1 MMKSRLGRLIGDKR
15 WEKGQDY
22 LRRRGGRAVFLG
34 RFVGLLRALVP
45 GLAGMAGIPYGTF
58 LAYNLAGGVIWAT
71 GFVLLGF
78 AAGRSYRVVEKWAG
92 RASLLLV
99 IMVVVI
105 AGLVLLVRW
114 VAGHKE
120 DFRARWDRFLERPR
134 IARLRARRRRQIDW
148 LVARFDPS
156 ERFGLFVTAGLI
168 LIVLV
173 AWAFGSVMQDVVAH
187 DELALIDRPILAYI
201 VRHRVPGLTAAMK
214 VVTFFGG
221 NVFIIPG
228 TLVAAAGAFVFTRK
242 PRWPAFLTGTV
253 AGAFLLFNV
262 LKALVDRPRPTIGPV
277 MHVGGSSFP
286 SGHATVSAAFFLAL
300 AYVVTRRLGWV
311 PSVWVWAAA
320 VVVPLAVAFSRVYLG
335 VHWPTDVV
343 AGLMLGA
350 AWTAITA
357 TATGTLE
364 RPRASHADV
373 SAK

>member
-1 MMKSRLGRLIGDKR
+1 
-15 WEKGQDY
+15 
-22 LRRRGGRAVFLG
+22 
-34 RFVGLLRALVP
+34 
-45 GLAGMAGIPYGTF
+45 
-58 LAYNLAGGVIWAT
+58 
-71 GFVLLGF
+71 
-78 AAGRSYRVVEKWAG
+78 
-92 RASLLLV
+92 
-99 IMVVVI
+99 
-105 AGLVLLVRW
+105 
-114 VAGHKE
+114 
-120 DFRARWDRFLERPR
+120 
-134 IARLRARRRRQIDW
+134 
-148 LVARFDPS
+148 
-156 ERFGLFVTAGLI
+156 
-168 LIVLV
+168 
-173 AWAFGSVMQDVVAH
+173 
-187 DELALIDRPILAYI
+187 
-201 VRHRVPGLTAAMK
+201 
-214 VVTFFGG
+214 
-221 NVFIIPG
+221 
-228 TLVAAAGAFVFTRK
+228 
-242 PRWPAFLTGTV
+242 
-253 AGAFLLFNV
+253 FLLFNV